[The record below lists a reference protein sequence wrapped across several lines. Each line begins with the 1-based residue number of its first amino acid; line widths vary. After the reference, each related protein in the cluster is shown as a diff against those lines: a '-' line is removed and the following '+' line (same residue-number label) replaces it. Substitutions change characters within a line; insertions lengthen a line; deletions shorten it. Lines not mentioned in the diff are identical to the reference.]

1 MHCGNDR
8 GVLAWLSSVV
18 RFDQPCNTDCVTWC
32 AVTELNNTLS
42 TTFLTTLFVARVLYM
57 SLLFQVCM
65 RVYKAIPNTDTD
77 SAVPPRDNCMH
88 AVAAVVF
95 ELDKHRRL
103 AVL

>member
-1 MHCGNDR
+1 
-8 GVLAWLSSVV
+8 
-18 RFDQPCNTDCVTWC
+18 
-32 AVTELNNTLS
+32 
-42 TTFLTTLFVARVLYM
+42 
-57 SLLFQVCM
+57 M